1 MSDDLQI
8 RRVVVRTE
16 EQSSGSLMP
25 ERPSI
30 VTVLSGVVKFRS
42 SNSAFIAAEGDVFWR
57 CPQRSPRVRYLALS
71 QHGAEFAFTSLP
83 ATVIEST
90 VAAGATRSH
99 FPRRNTTVA
108 SVLRVLLE
116 ITESTQGTADWRV
129 VSSRLRQVLQTALAQ
144 DTDTSG
150 DRVVDERFVPV
161 LDYMREHL
169 AEHIS
174 VDVLAGLIGYSRFH
188 FVRRFTEAVGDTPHH
203 YLTALRV
210 GVATRYLDADTGDT
224 IAHIGRVCGFPTAAG
239 FTRAFRRHVG
249 VTPSEYR
256 ARHGGVA

>member
-1 MSDDLQI
+1 MSDDLRI
-8 RRVVVRTE
+8 HRVVARTE
-16 EQSSGSLMP
+16 EQSSGSLTAETPGM
-25 ERPSI
+25 
-30 VTVLSGVVKFRS
+30 VTILSGVVKFCS
-42 SNSAFIAAEGDVFWR
+42 SDTAFIAAEGDVFWR

-71 QHGAEFAFTSLP
+71 RRGAEFACTSFP
-83 ATVIEST
+83 AAVLESAA
-90 VAAGATRSH
+90 AAGATRSR
-99 FPRRNTTVA
+99 FPRRNTTA
-108 SVLRVLLE
+108 TSVLRVLLE
-116 ITESTQGTADWRV
+116 ITESMPRTADWRV
-129 VSSRLRQVLQTALAQ
+129 VSSGLRQVLQAALAQ
-144 DTDTSG
+144 DTGTSG
-150 DRVVDERFVPV
+150 GRAVEERFVPV

-210 GVATRYLDADTGDT
+210 GVAARYLDADTDDT